1 MQQLAQALEA
11 NGYAQVLEAVAALS
25 EKERKGAA
33 GWLAA
38 QWKERAA
45 AKSPEAP
52 RWWRQA
58 IAMTALAAD
67 AKKALALALPHSGTR
82 YGIAWDTDQ
91 YVSPPSAEATATL
104 AQAAIDRGREW
115 CAKYL
120 DLLCDAKTPRPT
132 AAEVPLVIARAH
144 ALPLPATPILA
155 EVWATQFFMLL
166 QQPHAARDDPTAP
179 FTYTAA
185 AFELHRGDGRWQVR
199 GRDLMTD
206 DAPSALRQ
214 MFDCAPMLLQLFEH
228 RDAIHG
234 IAGRYLDQDALAR
247 AMNAIAALLADGT
260 VDRAAL
266 AHAAIAALSRGDSV
280 GCQRL
285 QARVLELAQPSPTL
299 VDEHARV
306 LVNVMGSASSVP
318 AGAAQSLLRT
328 ADAVVPLADDLFVD
342 ACQIVFARKE
352 KGLREQQLAWARQR
366 AEAVPTASTAVM
378 GMAQALSCG
387 DHPLQ
392 KQAAQAIVAAWPRL
406 DAAQRGAVLALI
418 ADSRDQLDA
427 AVFESLWTACA
438 GTPAVEAAPTSVPHV
453 PVARPGLN
461 KQPFEPVPDPT
472 RLPAEVMQALQ
483 VWQCERDAYQHERA
497 IQAMVDARVRGL
509 PFDDR
514 LLVVGQPWAM
524 HTWSGGPDC
533 RDLSRIAML
542 RLKEL
547 LAASAPHAHLST
559 PTWRHGAIAPA
570 DLVQRLTRFAQV
582 GIEAKPID
590 FLVALLRTEPCE
602 REHVDALRAI
612 GSAQARIAADFLE
625 AGGVMQ
631 LQTRWLVADGADRP
645 PVPAKHT
652 AKGQWYA
659 KGRREVCVAISAA
672 AVRPAIDGAPMEWAT
687 AMDAAD
693 APEVSEFDMV
703 ADWITGML
711 PTHAEALAALHL
723 WGFRRA
729 GLEYGINGGKNVG
742 LRLPMLLAADG
753 PAGPALH
760 LAVLFCMSAND
771 APVRIV
777 GSDGLITL
785 LQQQRFDATLAGRLL
800 AACIGCGSVKLGRVA
815 RALTQVLEAGEADA
829 VWALLRA
836 GMEAALPMSPLPTG
850 VADWLDLAVK
860 TATALG
866 LREDIAALGTA
877 VEAVQGKP
885 NKVQIQAQRLHALLS
900 E

>member
-11 NGYAQVLEAVAALS
+11 NGYAQVLQAVAALS
-25 EKERKGAA
+25 DKERKGAA
-33 GWLAA
+33 AWLAS

-45 AKSPEAP
+45 AKSPQVP
-52 RWWRQA
+52 RWWRQV
-58 IAMTALAAD
+58 IAMTAVAAD

-82 YGIAWDTDQ
+82 YGIAWATDQ
-91 YVSPPSAEATATL
+91 HVSPPGAEATATL
-104 AQAAIDRGREW
+104 AQAAIDRGRDW
-115 CAKYL
+115 CAQYL
-120 DLLCDAKTPRPT
+120 ELVCDAKKPRPM
-132 AAEVPLVIARAH
+132 AAEVLLLIARAH
-144 ALPLPATPILA
+144 ALPPPATPILA

-166 QQPHAARDDPTAP
+166 LQPHAARDDPTAP

-185 AFELHRGDGRWQVR
+185 AFELHGGDGRWQVR

-206 DAPSALRQ
+206 DAPAALRQ
-214 MFDCAPMLLQLFEH
+214 TFDCAPMLLHLFEH

-234 IAGRYLDQDALAR
+234 VAGRYLDQDALAR

-266 AHAAIAALSRGDSV
+266 ARAAITALSRGDSV
-280 GCQRL
+280 GCQRV
-285 QARVLELAQPSPTL
+285 QARVLELAQPSPAL
-299 VDEHARV
+299 VAEQARV
-306 LVNVMGSASSVP
+306 LVNVMGSANSVP
-318 AGAAQSLLRT
+318 AGVAQALLRQ
-328 ADAVVPLADDLFVD
+328 ADDAAPLADDLFVD

-366 AEAVPTASTAVM
+366 AEAAPTTSAAVL

-392 KQAAQAIVAAWPRL
+392 KQAAQAIAAAWPRL
-406 DAAQRGAVLALI
+406 DPAPRSAVLALI
-418 ADSRDQLDA
+418 EDSRGQLDA
-427 AVFESLWTACA
+427 GVFDALWAACA
-438 GTPAVEAAPTSVPHV
+438 GTPAAAATPVPA
-453 PVARPGLN
+453 PRAQVARPGLV

-483 VWQCERDAYQHERA
+483 VWQCDRDAYQHERA
-497 IQAMVDARVRGL
+497 IQALVDARARGL
-509 PFDDR
+509 PFDAR
-514 LLVVGQPWAM
+514 FLVVGQPWAM

-547 LAASAPHAHLST
+547 LEGPAPHLSM
-559 PTWRHGAIAPA
+559 PTWRHGAIAPSE
-570 DLVQRLTRFAQV
+570 LVQRLARLATT
-582 GIEAKPID
+582 GLEAKPID
-590 FLVALLRTEPCE
+590 FLVALLRTEPCD
-602 REHVDALRAI
+602 RAQVDELRAV
-612 GSAQARIAADFLE
+612 GSARARIAADFLE

-631 LQTRWLVADGADRP
+631 LQTRWLVTDGAEQP
-645 PVPAKHT
+645 PTTPKHT
-652 AKGQWYA
+652 TKAQWVT
-659 KGRREVCVAISAA
+659 KDRREVCVAISAA
-672 AVRPAIDGAPMEWAT
+672 VARPAIDGAPMEWAA
-687 AMDAAD
+687 AMEPAD
-693 APEVSEFDMV
+693 APEASEFDMV

-729 GLEYGINGGKNVG
+729 GLEYGINGGKSVG
-742 LRLPMLLAADG
+742 LRLPMLLAAHG

-777 GSDGLITL
+777 GSDGLVML
-785 LQQQRFDATLAGRLL
+785 LQQQRFDPTLCGQLL

-815 RALTQVLEAGEADA
+815 GALTQVLEAGEAEA
-829 VWALLRA
+829 VWVLVRA
-836 GMEAALPMSPLPTG
+836 GIEAALPMSPLPTG
-850 VADWLDLAVK
+850 CADWLELGVK

-866 LREDIAALGTA
+866 LREDIAALGAA

-885 NKVQIQAQRLHALLS
+885 NKVQAQAQRLHALLS
-900 E
+900 A